1 VKEKRSLSPEKS
13 SAAKRAVS
21 SGQTAPKPI
30 TTFVEKIWSEEYCR
44 QHPQNA
50 AQAIETLQMLLD
62 DTAKELKNIRNK
74 I

>member
-1 VKEKRSLSPEKS
+1 MKEKQSLNPEKS
-13 SAAKRAVS
+13 SAAKRAAS

-30 TTFVEKIWSEEYCR
+30 TTYVEKIWSEEYCR

-50 AQAIETLQMLLD
+50 SQAIETLQMLLD
-62 DTAKELKNIRNK
+62 NIEKELKNIRNK